1 MKSPFGRIEDLFN
14 TLNDAGIKYL
24 VLRNYENLLEP
35 ELYVDGHGDIDML
48 CSDSQETVDLIN
60 AQALTQ
66 DKPGMRGDGVHYA
79 IEVDGKPVKLDLRHL
94 GDGYYCTKWEKE
106 MLERRV
112 GHDCFY
118 VMNETDY
125 FYSLIYHAVLQK
137 RSFSQEYSSRLFQMS
152 KGLGLVM
159 TSANEHEY
167 LLLLQEYM
175 RDHGYR
181 FTYSKDHLVP
191 NRFHLVDQGLIDKD
205 CGLKWKHSLYDMKIG
220 MIEWLVKAKHALLH

>member
-14 TLNDAGIKYL
+14 TLNDAGVKYL

-48 CSDSQETVDLIN
+48 CSDSQEIVDLIN
-60 AQALTQ
+60 AHALTQ

-106 MLERRV
+106 MLERRI
-112 GHDCFY
+112 GHNCFY

-137 RSFSQEYSSRLFQMS
+137 DLLARSTVRVYCRCR
-152 KGLGLVM
+152 KALGW
-159 TSANEHEY
+159 S
-167 LLLLQEYM
+167 
-175 RDHGYR
+175 
-181 FTYSKDHLVP
+181 
-191 NRFHLVDQGLIDKD
+191 
-205 CGLKWKHSLYDMKIG
+205 
-220 MIEWLVKAKHALLH
+220 